1 MAAKSYNV
9 GYGPNPTQVQYIAS
23 KDILTTAPAISV
35 LDIACDKK
43 TMQRQMGAS
52 IVYRR
57 WFTGAVDA
65 TPAPEGAVKEARTLT
80 WEDYNVTMLRYTERY
95 QVTRVDYDL
104 SPFNAVKG
112 ATERLKQLII
122 STRERVRWNAAVA
135 GTNVLYNSSSVTAR
149 NQVNGPLTP
158 GRFQTIGRSL
168 ENLKAM
174 PFQPPI
180 QGQDKEGTSPVE
192 EAFYVFTHTDNQPDL
207 RAFPG
212 FIMAVQYPNGSKV
225 HKREFGAWQ
234 QFRFLTT
241 PEAIKYSAGGAS
253 STTMLNTGGV
263 ADVYPTI
270 VCGKEALCSV
280 KLEGDGKE
288 GFGNMGVDI
297 LDKPD
302 KADPNNSW
310 VDIVAS
316 WYDAALI
323 TANDWIWRLE
333 TAATAN
339 L

>member
-35 LDIACDKK
+35 LDIACEKK

-65 TPAPEGAVKEARTLT
+65 TPAPEGAVKESRTLT

-135 GTNVLYNSSSVTAR
+135 GTNVLYNSAAVTAR

-174 PFQPPI
+174 PFQPAI
-180 QGQDKEGTSPVE
+180 QGANKEGTSPVE

-207 RAFPG
+207 RGFPG
-212 FIMAVQYPNGSKV
+212 FTMAVQYPNGSKA

-234 QFRFLTT
+234 QFRYFTT
-241 PEAIKYSAGGAS
+241 PEAIKYSAGGAA

-263 ADVYPTI
+263 TDVYPTI

-333 TAATAN
+333 SGATAN